1 MRKYIGLILIIG
13 ASQVFGFHQPT
24 GRLATEGNHKKS
36 TGTKGSKT
44 EVCTKP
50 ADWWKVYWTGVGNL
64 TDWTVSNTLQGGL
77 FARYPG
83 DAIGK
88 YDASDAQ
95 HNRAQGYFNN
105 TATRGRTG
113 EYPAGSYQYY
123 TYECGLWV
131 GAKRRFPGDSTWTSV
146 LARGAYSSD
155 VGAMYV
161 PEVEDAGEAGNIG
174 AKGLV
179 FSDQAISSG
188 GHPHAGSFVFKQPG
202 LDKESYQ
209 ALWPFADTLINR
221 RRSDPSLY
229 LDPAAGDIVSQ
240 EDVFS
245 VAGDWIPAEDAR
257 VIWVSDAGPYDG
269 AKGAVGVR
277 IEQRTYSWNYAYN
290 EAYIYLSWK
299 IRNMTEDTLKDVYL
313 GYFMDNDIGQSSND
327 PASGC
332 KDELIGYDTSYVSEF
347 GRRMDLGYTYDI
359 DGKEPGWTT
368 PAGYIGCVMC
378 ETPGNKGM
386 TGFQYWQIVGE
397 PGNTIDRPL
406 QDSVKYE
413 VLSCKFPGRPA
424 YMAATMP
431 EDMRQLSCSGPT
443 TILLPGQEI
452 EMTVAVVSAYTLGDL
467 KERAKNAIRQFNMGY
482 IGFAPPPPPTL
493 SVIPGDEK
501 IYLSWNSIPEN
512 YIDPMAKMPTF
523 EGYRVYKSETGLS
536 DAWTLLANYDLRSS
550 SKDTVLVE
558 YTQGHSK
565 AKITFEGYNKNDTLY
580 YDTLA
585 TAPNLVVDTVLA
597 FVHFKDARYKITF
610 QNQYQF
616 AIMEM
621 DSGRGYYYNVNAD
634 SLGSGYYFVT
644 DSTKSP
650 IPVDPGYVSGGY
662 IYIDGFYVKIKNG
675 TAPAEPG
682 TDLHPVTG
690 DEFTIWTYK
699 SNPVGSES
707 GLQHCYVDKPV
718 NNGKKYYYSVT
729 SYNKPMPAM
738 GLDSL
743 ESAKTGKKYWGI
755 PMETPANYQGAKV
768 SVVHTTGFG
777 DADISVSVA
786 RPDTITGDK
795 YRMVF
800 LKEDM
805 KDTMKAKYWRLEDIT
820 KNTIVLDSCK
830 YFELDSLPLL
840 DGLDIKIS
848 KKVYNDSGAVED
860 VANSGW
866 SDTTNSG
873 KYKQKNLKSNLIIR
887 PTFGTK
893 KGTIAR
899 EPYYDYKLV
908 MSKQGSYDMGNRYA
922 PFKLTN
928 LWFPED
934 TVFFLYSD
942 NDNNGIFSY
951 NDKVDIFKNRADYT
965 GTAYNV
971 SLKVDTTVGA
981 LKMIYPD
988 TGDVY
993 KLFVFNR
1000 VTLRDTFEIN
1010 TTAFNADKDCEL
1022 DSIRVMPNPY
1032 FMRATWD
1039 KNKYQH
1045 KIWFQGIPSKCTI
1058 RIFTVA
1064 GLLVK
1069 TIDHDEATFSTM
1081 NTRTEVSGP
1090 GAHAWDFT
1098 SKAVKEGEVGPIVA
1112 SGLYIYQ
1119 VTAKSKTNKDI
1130 QKIGKFVII
1139 K

>member
-1 MRKYIGLILIIG
+1 MRKYIGLILIIT
-13 ASQVFGFHQPT
+13 ASQALAWHQPT
-24 GRLATEGNHKKS
+24 GQLVTGKTHKKN
-36 TGTKGSKT
+36 TGIKGSKS
-44 EVCTKP
+44 EVSSQP
-50 ADWWKVYWTGVGNL
+50 ADFWKVYWTGVGNL

-77 FARYPG
+77 FGRPYT

-95 HNRAQGYFNN
+95 HNRAQSWFNIA
-105 TATRGRTG
+105 ATRGRTG

-131 GAKRRFPGDSTWTSV
+131 GAKRRFPGDTSWTRV

-155 VGAMYV
+155 VGAMCV
-161 PEVEDAGEAGNIG
+161 PELEDAGEAGNIA
-174 AKGLV
+174 AKGLA
-179 FSDQAISSG
+179 FSDQILPSG
-188 GHPHAGSFVFKQPG
+188 GGYPHAGSFVFKQSG

-209 ALWPFADTLINR
+209 ALWPFADTLINK
-221 RRSDPSLY
+221 RRSDPTLY
-229 LDPAAGDIVSQ
+229 LNPANGDIVSQ

-245 VAGDWIPAEDAR
+245 VAGDWIPAEDAT
-257 VIWVSDAGPYDG
+257 VIWVADAGPYDG

-290 EAYIYLSWK
+290 ESYIYLNWK

-368 PAGYIGCVMC
+368 PAGYVGCVMC

-397 PGNTIDRPL
+397 PGNTIDQPL

-413 VLSCKFPGRPA
+413 VLSCNFPGRPA
-424 YMAATMP
+424 YMSATVP

-443 TILLPGQEI
+443 ATLAPGQEI

-467 KERAKNAIRQFNMGY
+467 RTRAMNAIRQFNMGY
-482 IGFAPPPPPTL
+482 IGFAPPPAPAL
-493 SVIPGDEK
+493 SIIPGDEK
-501 IYLSWNSIPEN
+501 VYLSWSSLPES
-512 YIDPMAKMPTF
+512 YIDPMAKVPTF

-536 DAWTLLANYDLRSS
+536 DAWTLLTSYDLKSNS
-550 SKDTVLVE
+550 EDTVLVG

-565 AKITFEGYNKNDTLY
+565 ARITFEGYSTGADTIY
-580 YDTLA
+580 Y
-585 TAPNLVVDTVLA
+585 
-597 FVHFKDARYKITF
+597 KDCRYKITF

-616 AIMEM
+616 GVMDM
-621 DSGRGYYYNVNAD
+621 DSGKGYYYNNRAD
-634 SLGSGYYFVT
+634 TAGAGYYCVT
-644 DSTKSP
+644 DSNKTP
-650 IPVDPGYVSGGY
+650 YAVDPGYVSGGY

-675 TAPAEPG
+675 TAPEEPG
-682 TDLHPVTG
+682 ADLHPVSG

-699 SNPVGSES
+699 SKPVGSES
-707 GLQHCYVDKPV
+707 GIQHCYTDEEV
-718 NNGKKYYYSVT
+718 NNGKKYYYSVS
-729 SYNKPMPAM
+729 SYNKPIPEM

-743 ESAKTGKKYWGI
+743 ESAKTGKKYWAI

-768 SVVHTTGFG
+768 SVYHTKGLG
-777 DADISVSVA
+777 DASIVVSIA
-786 RPDTITGDK
+786 RPDTVTGHGYRIT
-795 YRMVF
+795 F
-800 LKEDM
+800 LKDM
-805 KDTMKAKYWRLEDIT
+805 IDTMKAKYWRLEDT
-820 KNTIVLDSCK
+820 TEHTVLLDSCE
-830 YFELDSLPLL
+830 YFQLDSLPLF

-848 KKVYNDSGAVED
+848 KTISDSTIAD
-860 VANSGW
+860 AARINSTKSGW

-873 KYKQKNLKSNLIIR
+873 TYKQKNKRSNFAFTPKFNLTPSISV
-887 PTFGTK
+887 
-893 KGTIAR
+893 R
-899 EPYYDYKLV
+899 EPYYDYKITV
-908 MSKQGSYDMGNRYA
+908 CKVGGTDTV
-922 PFKLTN
+922 PFKIVNMNYPDSAVLFWYTDKI
-928 LWFPED
+928 PMD
-934 TVFFLYSD
+934 TLSNSD
-942 NDNNGIFSY
+942 MIT
-951 NDKVDIFKNRADYT
+951 IFKNQADYQ
-965 GTAYNV
+965 AKKYSI
-971 SLKVDTTVGA
+971 SLTVDTTQVGDVG
-981 LKMIYPD
+981 KSIKPD

-993 KLFVFNR
+993 KLTVLNR
-1000 VTLRDTFEIN
+1000 VTVRDTFYIM
-1010 TTAFNADKDCEL
+1010 TTAFNAEKECEL

-1039 KNKYQH
+1039 KSKYQH

-1069 TIDHDEATFSTM
+1069 TIEHDESTFSGM
-1081 NTRTEVSGP
+1081 STRTEVSGP

-1098 SKAVKEGEVGPIVA
+1098 SKAIKEGETGPIVA

-1119 VTAKSKTNKDI
+1119 VTAKDKYDNKI